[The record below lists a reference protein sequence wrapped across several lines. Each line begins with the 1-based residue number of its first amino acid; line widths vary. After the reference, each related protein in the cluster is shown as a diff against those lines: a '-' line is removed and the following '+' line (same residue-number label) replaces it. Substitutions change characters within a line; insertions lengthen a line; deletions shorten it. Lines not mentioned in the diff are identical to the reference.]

1 MAPGESCGPAAPEEA
16 GTRGRAGRFTS
27 AARAAAPAGV
37 ITPEFNISEEP
48 LAERVLRQVRSG
60 QLDESRL
67 LPSAEKRARDVGKK
81 LCCLATRGL
90 GELLTRGDVCH
101 VHADRAAAE
110 RCGVL
115 LGGARPSGSGSM
127 RSGPRSTARGVVA
140 DERRER
146 LTAWRHAPDR
156 GAKWRHGGGIVM
168 SYQDTFEHIL
178 AALYDA
184 MLDDARWPAASA
196 LIDEACGITGN
207 DLMVG
212 EGPKDDVQADFV
224 GVYSRG
230 QRRED
235 LEREYLENYHPTD
248 ERVPRFRQLPD
259 SRPTHV
265 TDLYTAEE
273 LKTSPTY
280 NEALAR
286 AGQQDAVN
294 TRLDGPDGSH
304 IAWALGDPVDSD
316 GWGSSRV
323 AMVTG
328 LLPHIRP
335 VRPGPA
341 GAGPRRSA
349 EHDRDRP
356 ARQPADRRFPP
367 GPAGPHHRGQ
377 RPRPEHPAGGRR
389 VVGPGRDAPRPR
401 AGRPGP
407 SSSGCWATRC
417 RPPARPR
424 SVGRCCSAARLCCRR
439 SWCTS
444 SRWASLNRT
453 TERGPSPRWC

>member
-1 MAPGESCGPAAPEEA
+1 
-16 GTRGRAGRFTS
+16 
-27 AARAAAPAGV
+27 
-37 ITPEFNISEEP
+37 
-48 LAERVLRQVRSG
+48 
-60 QLDESRL
+60 
-67 LPSAEKRARDVGKK
+67 
-81 LCCLATRGL
+81 
-90 GELLTRGDVCH
+90 
-101 VHADRAAAE
+101 
-110 RCGVL
+110 
-115 LGGARPSGSGSM
+115 
-127 RSGPRSTARGVVA
+127 
-140 DERRER
+140 
-146 LTAWRHAPDR
+146 
-156 GAKWRHGGGIVM
+156 M

-212 EGPKDDVQADFV
+212 EGPTDDVQADFV
-224 GVYSRG
+224 GVYCRG

-316 GWGSSRV
+316 GWGSSRI

-328 LLPHIRP
+328 LLPHIRQF
-335 VRPGPA
+335 VRVRQALAPKRGT
-341 GAGPRRSA
+341 
-349 EHDRDRP
+349 RP
-356 ARQPADRRFPP
+356 
-367 GPAGPHHRGQ
+367 
-377 RPRPEHPAGGRR
+377 
-389 VVGPGRDAPRPR
+389 
-401 AGRPGP
+401 
-407 SSSGCWATRC
+407 
-417 RPPARPR
+417 
-424 SVGRCCSAARLCCRR
+424 
-439 SWCTS
+439 
-444 SRWASLNRT
+444 
-453 TERGPSPRWC
+453 

>member
-1 MAPGESCGPAAPEEA
+1 MTAATW
-16 GTRGRAGRFTS
+16 G
-27 AARAAAPAGV
+27 
-37 ITPEFNISEEP
+37 
-48 LAERVLRQVRSG
+48 
-60 QLDESRL
+60 
-67 LPSAEKRARDVGKK
+67 
-81 LCCLATRGL
+81 CCLATRGL

-224 GVYSRG
+224 GVYCRG

-316 GWGSSRV
+316 GWGSSR
-323 AMVTG
+323 
-328 LLPHIRP
+328 R
-335 VRPGPA
+335 
-341 GAGPRRSA
+341 
-349 EHDRDRP
+349 
-356 ARQPADRRFPP
+356 
-367 GPAGPHHRGQ
+367 
-377 RPRPEHPAGGRR
+377 
-389 VVGPGRDAPRPR
+389 
-401 AGRPGP
+401 
-407 SSSGCWATRC
+407 
-417 RPPARPR
+417 
-424 SVGRCCSAARLCCRR
+424 
-439 SWCTS
+439 S
-444 SRWASLNRT
+444 SRISSRLRRPTDLAPGSRSERT
-453 TERGPSPRWC
+453 PSGPTPSP